1 MATSIFA
8 ISDQE
13 ERHGK
18 VKLPDELQQIMSG
31 GASTKKK
38 SRKQRLQDAQQIDTK
53 SKKSMENLLYE
64 KTLDPTY
71 EDNITKFNDDFDMS
85 LVLLNSE

>member
-1 MATSIFA
+1 
-8 ISDQE
+8 
-13 ERHGK
+13 
-18 VKLPDELQQIMSG
+18 MSG
-31 GASTKKK
+31 GASPKKK

-71 EDNITKFNDDFDMS
+71 EDSITKFNDDFDMS